1 MKGTKKPRMFVFIY
15 VCGVCVS
22 VYVCIIYI
30 YEYVVIGS
38 VWHSWQV
45 ADVILLGR
53 RHGLRGVVVNM
64 NWVHSSIR
72 LSSIYSIPCTL

>member
-30 YEYVVIGS
+30 YEYAVIGS

-45 ADVILLGR
+45 CLSCCCIL
-53 RHGLRGVVVNM
+53 GVVQLVCT
-64 NWVHSSIR
+64 VAGTVSEVSSV
-72 LSSIYSIPCTL
+72 TV

>member
-45 ADVILLGR
+45 ADVILL
-53 RHGLRGVVVNM
+53 L
-64 NWVHSSIR
+64 HSGPVGSAAR
-72 LSSIYSIPCTL
+72 YQR